1 MTIIDT
7 IKRLAWLLLIATLVA
22 ACATDDSGSGD
33 STDEDD
39 TADQIGDDQNDT
51 TDDQDDQN
59 QTNDNPCD
67 DRAAGQTAA
76 VAGIVYTDDDDT
88 DRSIYTGSFNVSSDT
103 PEASLPV
110 RMVGGPADLTTTT
123 CSDGW
128 FFFDDIEAGTYLTE
142 VELPDGALCQT
153 RNCPHRV
160 AGAVSSN
167 SLTIITAGDSV
178 PVVGASVK
186 FPERLAQLFE
196 PMSDV
201 VSTNIAVQGTVTDDW
216 LPGTDN
222 FENRLGPHIQS
233 ADLIVVSLG
242 GNDFLGYANSGM
254 SDPQGT
260 IDRLPAFI
268 TETMNKLLS
277 IVDAIREQNP
287 SVDIVYILYPDYSVS
302 DMWSQQFGFA
312 IGVIQPLVQQSLNQI
327 LDDLPVEEDIVL
339 VDMYGFFEE
348 HTELD
353 LDDYLYDQLHVNEAG
368 HQLYAEQIFEAL
380 GGFLVGAE
388 GGVELTYGLAP

>member
-1 MTIIDT
+1 MNIIET
-7 IKRLAWLLLIATLVA
+7 TKRLAWILLLALFLV
-22 ACATDDSGSGD
+22 ACATDDSDSGN

-39 TADQIGDDQNDT
+39 TGNEVTDENPDNEDPDDGDPTDT
-51 TDDQDDQN
+51 SL
-59 QTNDNPCD
+59 CD
-67 DRAAGQTAA
+67 DRDSAQAAA

-88 DRSIYTGSFNVSSDT
+88 DRSIYTGAFNVSSDT

-110 RMVGGPADLTTTT
+110 NLLGGASDLSTET
-123 CSDGW
+123 CGDGR
-128 FFFDDIEAGTYLTE
+128 FFFDPVDAGTYLTE
-142 VELPDGALCQT
+142 VQLPDGVLCQT

-167 SLTIITAGDSV
+167 SLTIVTAGDSV

-186 FPERLAQLFE
+186 FPERLAALFE
-196 PMSDV
+196 PMTDV
-201 VSTNIAVQGTVTDDW
+201 ISTNIAVQGTVTDDW
-216 LPGTDN
+216 MPGSNN
-222 FENRLGPHIQS
+222 FENRLGPHIES

-242 GNDFLGYANSGM
+242 GNDFLAYANSGM

-277 IVDAIREQNP
+277 IVDAIRERNP

-339 VDMYGFFEE
+339 VDMYGYFEE

-380 GGFLVGAE
+380 GGFIVGSA